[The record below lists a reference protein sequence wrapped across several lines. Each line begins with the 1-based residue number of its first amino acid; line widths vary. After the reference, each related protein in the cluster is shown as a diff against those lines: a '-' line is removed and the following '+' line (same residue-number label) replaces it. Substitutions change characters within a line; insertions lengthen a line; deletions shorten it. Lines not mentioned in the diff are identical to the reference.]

1 MVLSCFWK
9 SLWRLGA
16 NSPLNAQDEDLK
28 CGRNPS
34 KHKIMKSVS
43 FQELRRMEQCYLWGH
58 QDTGHL
64 RGKASMEEKRKV
76 PQKYCQRHSL
86 LLPRALAS
94 CRKALDCR
102 MTSFLKRTSP
112 TGQLFPVHRPVW
124 ACSETL
130 ALLASPVLSSST
142 GVCNTDSLNISNS
155 CFPALVLTCPQ
166 VFSVISGGV
175 LQF

>member
-1 MVLSCFWK
+1 MYNPFYRLLDSVSHYFVEDFCVSIHKIFISFFSCDAFVWFWYQGSTDLIEWVRKCSSPVFWK
-9 SLWRLGA
+9 SLWKLAA

-28 CGRNPS
+28 CGSNPS

-58 QDTGHL
+58 QDMGHL
-64 RGKASMEEKRKV
+64 RGKASMEEKRKFL
-76 PQKYCQRHSL
+76 QKYCQRHSL

-112 TGQLFPVHRPVW
+112 TGQLFP
-124 ACSETL
+124 CS
-130 ALLASPVLSSST
+130 
-142 GVCNTDSLNISNS
+142 
-155 CFPALVLTCPQ
+155 
-166 VFSVISGGV
+166 
-175 LQF
+175 